1 MMEFEIFGSKKSDQ
15 KFIISFLTLI
25 NKKFWSINIYVVMPR
40 TYLESLKMIAQKI
53 EEEMDFEVVMLGKLR
68 VQDNYTQVL
77 TFG

>member
-1 MMEFEIFGSKKSDQ
+1 
-15 KFIISFLTLI
+15 
-25 NKKFWSINIYVVMPR
+25 MPR

-68 VQDNYTQVL
+68 VQDNYTRVL